1 MTIAPPPPCDNA
13 LEVWREDE
21 MPRIELITEK
31 SQIPPERHAEY
42 DEIVG
47 VLGRV
52 GGPFGV
58 LMHSPGL
65 AEMVCKTGAQVRL
78 KSTLT
83 MVERELAVLSV
94 CREKDAAYEWSGHVS
109 TARNAG
115 MREEAID
122 AMRSGGATSALHPDE
137 RDIIDYT
144 RELLRTNRV
153 SQGLFDALVQRHSV
167 RWLVELTA
175 TIGQYQ
181 YIAAINNAFGMEPR
195 PDGDELPVPAPALAS
210 R

>member
-1 MTIAPPPPCDNA
+1 
-13 LEVWREDE
+13 

-31 SQIPPERHAEY
+31 DQIPTERHAEY

-52 GGPFGV
+52 GGPFGI

-65 AEMVCKTGAQVRL
+65 AEMVCKTGAHVRL

-94 CREKDAAYEWSGHVS
+94 CREKDAAYEWTGHVE
-109 TARNAG
+109 TARRAG

-122 AMRSGGATSALHPDE
+122 AMRSGGDVSNLEPDE
-137 RDIIDYT
+137 RDIVSYT
-144 RELLRTNRV
+144 RQLLRTNRV
-153 SQGLFDALVQRHSV
+153 QQALFDALVQRHGV

-181 YIAAINNAFGMEPR
+181 YIAAINNAFAMEPR
-195 PDGDELPVPAPALAS
+195 PGGDQLPVPMVAQA
-210 R
+210 

>member
-1 MTIAPPPPCDNA
+1 
-13 LEVWREDE
+13 
-21 MPRIELITEK
+21 MPRIELITDK
-31 SQIPPERHAEY
+31 SQIPAEQHHEF

-65 AEMVCKTGAQVRL
+65 AEMVCKTGAHVRL
-78 KSTLT
+78 KSSLT
-83 MVERELAVLSV
+83 MAERELAVLSV
-94 CREKDAAYEWSGHVS
+94 CREKDATYEWTSHVG
-109 TARNAG
+109 TGRNAG
-115 MREEAID
+115 ISEPAIE
-122 AMRSGGATSALHPDE
+122 AMRNGSSTAGLAEDE
-137 RDIIDYT
+137 RDIIEYT
-144 RELLRTNRV
+144 RQLLRKNRV
-153 SQGLFDALVQRHSV
+153 DQQLFDALVQRHSV

-195 PDGDELPVPAPALAS
+195 EGPDQLPVPAPAMAS
-210 R
+210 T

>member
-1 MTIAPPPPCDNA
+1 
-13 LEVWREDE
+13 
-21 MPRIELITEK
+21 MPRIELITDK
-31 SQIPPERHAEY
+31 QQIPAERHPEF

-52 GGPFGV
+52 GGPFGI

-65 AEMVCKTGAQVRL
+65 AEMVCKTGAHVRL
-78 KSTLT
+78 QSELT
-83 MVERELAVLSV
+83 MVERELALLSTV
-94 CREKDAAYEWSGHVS
+94 REKDAAYEWGSHVE
-109 TARNAG
+109 TARKAG

-122 AMRSGGATSALHPDE
+122 AMRSAGDTTNLEPDE
-137 RDIIDYT
+137 RDIINYT
-144 RELLRTNRV
+144 RQLLRTNRV
-153 SQGLFDALVQRHSV
+153 EQGLFDALVERHGV

-195 PDGDELPVPAPALAS
+195 PDGEQLPPIE

>member
-1 MTIAPPPPCDNA
+1 
-13 LEVWREDE
+13 
-21 MPRIELITEK
+21 MPRIDLITEK
-31 SQIPPERHAEY
+31 NQIPAERHHEY

-65 AEMVCKTGAQVRL
+65 AEMVCKTGAHVRL
-78 KSTLT
+78 QSMLT

-94 CREKDAAYEWSGHVS
+94 CREKDGAYEWASHAG

-115 MREEAID
+115 MREEAIT
-122 AMRSGGATSALHPDE
+122 AMREGGDTSKLEPDE
-137 RDIIDYT
+137 RDIINYT

-153 SQGLFDALVQRHSV
+153 SKATFDSLLSRHDV

-181 YIAAINNAFGMEPR
+181 YIAAINNAFEMEPR
-195 PDGDELPVPAPALAS
+195 ADGEKLPIPSPALVGAK
-210 R
+210 